1 MVNIAVCDDDTQFAA
16 ELENRILS
24 YGKQKA
30 VSLDTE
36 VFSDGDS
43 ILQAILNGGQY
54 DLVYM
59 DIEMGNRNGI
69 STVREIKKIS
79 PRFLFPIYFQNNI
92 NQSKAF
98 HLYLESTKPSLSPL
112 FPYLL
117 TAFLRETFQ

>member
-43 ILQAILNGGQY
+43 IL
-54 DLVYM
+54 
-59 DIEMGNRNGI
+59 
-69 STVREIKKIS
+69 
-79 PRFLFPIYFQNNI
+79 
-92 NQSKAF
+92 
-98 HLYLESTKPSLSPL
+98 
-112 FPYLL
+112 
-117 TAFLRETFQ
+117 

>member
-1 MVNIAVCDDDTQFAA
+1 MVNIAVCDDDIQFATD
-16 ELENRILS
+16 LENRILS

-43 ILQAILNGGQY
+43 LLQAILNGGQY

-69 STVREIKKIS
+69 STVREIKK
-79 PRFLFPIYFQNNI
+79 
-92 NQSKAF
+92 
-98 HLYLESTKPSLSPL
+98 
-112 FPYLL
+112 YLL
-117 TAFLRETFQ
+117 RQ

>member
-43 ILQAILNGGQY
+43 ILQEKTTASRGRCKPG
-54 DLVYM
+54 M
-59 DIEMGNRNGI
+59 SI
-69 STVREIKKIS
+69 SRRIS
-79 PRFLFPIYFQNNI
+79 
-92 NQSKAF
+92 
-98 HLYLESTKPSLSPL
+98 
-112 FPYLL
+112 
-117 TAFLRETFQ
+117 LRSRCLKYK

>member
-1 MVNIAVCDDDTQFAA
+1 MVNIAVCDDDIQFATD
-16 ELENRILS
+16 LENRILS

-43 ILQAILNGGQY
+43 LLQAILNGGQY

-79 PRFLFPIYFQNNI
+79 LRPWLFMLLFMKFILHRCL
-92 NQSKAF
+92 KR
-98 HLYLESTKPSLSPL
+98 SLFVILVNHWRRNS
-112 FPYLL
+112 L
-117 TAFLRETFQ
+117 TDTLNRL

>member
-59 DIEMGNRNGI
+59 DIEMGNRK
-69 STVREIKKIS
+69 REIKKIS
-79 PRFLFPIYFQNNI
+79 PETSGYLCYF
-92 NQSKAF
+92 S
-98 HLYLESTKPSLSPL
+98 
-112 FPYLL
+112 
-117 TAFLRETFQ
+117 